1 MCYNLNEVN
10 ILDVEI
16 ISIGDELLDGSVHEK
31 NANFISTNLKRY
43 NITPHHIS
51 IIGDDIFKITNLINT
66 AKDRSDIIIITGGL
80 GPTGDDITRNAVA
93 KAFDLNL
100 IYRAE
105 ITKRIEK
112 RLEEYHVK
120 LTDNNN
126 QQAMI
131 PEGAEILE
139 NKNGT
144 APGFIINKNDTI
156 CICMPGVPKEMKPMF
171 KNQVLNYLN
180 LKRIDKSQNKLYF
193 KGIGEAQLEDT
204 IYNSVEIPEDIYLS
218 FVVKHN
224 HILVKIKGKDKNKV
238 DNITNKIKNKL
249 RQNVFEDL
257 NLTETIYDI
266 MKNNNLTLSAAE
278 SCTGGLLGNRLT
290 NLPGSSSYYLGGII
304 AYSNQLKINLL
315 NIDNNIIETYGAVS
329 ENVATQM
336 AENVRS
342 ITGSDYGIGIT
353 GIAGPTGGTKEKP
366 VGLVYIAVAS
376 QNNTVVKKYNLKG
389 KRKQIKYLSTEFALK
404 NLKFLLKE
412 KGDKHEK

>member
-1 MCYNLNEVN
+1 ME
-10 ILDVEI
+10 VEI

-31 NANFISTNLKRY
+31 NANFISKNLNKY
-43 NITPHHIS
+43 NIIPHQIS
-51 IIGDDIFKITNLINT
+51 IIGDDILKITNLLYT

-131 PEGAEILE
+131 PENAEILK

-144 APGFIINKNDTI
+144 APGFIINKDDTI

-171 KNQVLNYLN
+171 KNQVLSYLN
-180 LKRIDKSQNKLYF
+180 LKRVDKYQNKLYF

-204 IYNSVEIPEDIYLS
+204 IYNSVEIPEEILLN
-218 FVVKHN
+218 FVVKQN
-224 HILVKIKGKDKNKV
+224 HILVKVNGNDKKV
-238 DNITNKIKNKL
+238 VNNITNKIKNKL
-249 RQNVFEDL
+249 GQNVFEDL
-257 NLTETIYDI
+257 NLIETISNI
-266 MKNNNLTLSAAE
+266 MQNNNLTLSAAE
-278 SCTGGLLGNRLT
+278 SCTGGLLGNRIT
-290 NLPGSSSYYLGGII
+290 NLPGSSNYYIGGII
-304 AYSNQLKINLL
+304 SYSNQLKINLL
-315 NIDNNIIETYGAVS
+315 NVDSKIIDTYGAVS
-329 ENVATQM
+329 KNVAIQM
-336 AENVRS
+336 AENIRS
-342 ITGSDYGIGIT
+342 ITASDYGIGIT

-366 VGLVYIAVAS
+366 VGLVYIALTN
-376 QNNTVVKKYNLKG
+376 QNNTIVEKYNLKG

-412 KGDKHEK
+412 EDKKYEI

>member
-1 MCYNLNEVN
+1 MCYNFNEVN
-10 ILDVEI
+10 KLDVEI
-16 ISIGDELLDGSVHEK
+16 ISIGDELLDGSVYEK
-31 NANFISTNLKRY
+31 NANFISTNLKKY

-51 IIGDDIFKITNLINT
+51 IIGDDKLKITNLLYT

-93 KAFDLNL
+93 RAFDLKL

-105 ITKRIEK
+105 ITERIEK

-131 PEGAEILE
+131 PEGAKILE

-144 APGFIINKNDTI
+144 APGFIINKEDTL

-171 KNQVLNYLN
+171 KNQVLNFLN
-180 LKRIDKSQNKLYF
+180 LKKVEKSQNELYF
-193 KGIGEAQLEDT
+193 KGIGEAQLENT

-218 FVVKHN
+218 FVVKYN
-224 HILVKIKGKDKNKV
+224 HILVKVKGKDKNKV
-238 DNITNKIKNKL
+238 DDITNEIKNKL
-249 RQNVFEDL
+249 GQNVFEDL
-257 NLTETIYDI
+257 NLIETIYDI

-315 NIDNNIIETYGAVS
+315 NVDSNIIETYGAVS
-329 ENVATQM
+329 ENVAAQM

-353 GIAGPTGGTKEKP
+353 GIAGPTGGTNEKP
-366 VGLVYIAVAS
+366 VGLVYLAVAS
-376 QNNTVVKKYNLKG
+376 QSNTVVKKYNLKG

-412 KGDKHEK
+412 KEDKNEE

>member
-1 MCYNLNEVN
+1 MCYNLYEVN
-10 ILDVEI
+10 ILEVEI

-31 NANFISTNLKRY
+31 NANFISKNLNKY
-43 NITPHHIS
+43 NIIPHQIS
-51 IIGDDIFKITNLINT
+51 IIGDDILKITNLLYT

-131 PEGAEILE
+131 PENAEILK

-144 APGFIINKNDTI
+144 APGFIINKDDTI

-171 KNQVLNYLN
+171 KNQVLSYLN
-180 LKRIDKSQNKLYF
+180 LKRVDKYQNKLYF

-204 IYNSVEIPEDIYLS
+204 IYNSVEIPEEILLN
-218 FVVKHN
+218 FVVKQN
-224 HILVKIKGKDKNKV
+224 HILVKVNGNDKKV
-238 DNITNKIKNKL
+238 VNNITNKIKNKL
-249 RQNVFEDL
+249 GQNVFEDL
-257 NLTETIYDI
+257 NLIETISNI
-266 MKNNNLTLSAAE
+266 MQNNNLTLSAAE
-278 SCTGGLLGNRLT
+278 SCTGGLLGNRIT
-290 NLPGSSSYYLGGII
+290 NLPGSSNYYIGGII
-304 AYSNQLKINLL
+304 SYSNQLKINLL
-315 NIDNNIIETYGAVS
+315 NVDSKIIDTYGAVS
-329 ENVATQM
+329 KNVAIQM
-336 AENVRS
+336 AENIRS
-342 ITGSDYGIGIT
+342 ITASDYGIGIT

-366 VGLVYIAVAS
+366 VGLVYIALTN
-376 QNNTVVKKYNLKG
+376 QNNTIVEKYNLKG

-412 KGDKHEK
+412 EDKKYEI

>member
-1 MCYNLNEVN
+1 M
-10 ILDVEI
+10 DVEI
-16 ISIGDELLDGSVHEK
+16 ISIGDELLDGSVNEQ
-31 NANFISTNLKRY
+31 NANFISKKLKKY

-51 IIGDDIFKITNLINT
+51 IIGDEIFKITNLLYT

-100 IYRAE
+100 IYREE

-131 PEGAEILE
+131 PEGAQILE

-144 APGFIINKNDTI
+144 APGFIINKDETV

-180 LKRIDKSQNKLYF
+180 LKQVNITQNELYF

-204 IYNSVEIPEDIYLS
+204 IYNSVDIPEDIHLS
-218 FVVKHN
+218 FVVKKS
-224 HILVKIKGKDKNKV
+224 HILVKINGKDKKLV
-238 DNITNKIKNKL
+238 DNTTKKIKNKL
-249 RQNVFEDL
+249 GQNIFEDL
-257 NLTETIYDI
+257 NLIKTIYNM
-266 MKNNNLTLSAAE
+266 MKNNNLTLSTAE
-278 SCTGGLLGNRLT
+278 SCSGGLLGNRLT
-290 NLPGSSSYYLGGII
+290 NLAGSSSYYLGGII
-304 AYSNQLKINLL
+304 AYSNQLKINVL
-315 NIDNNIIETYGAVS
+315 NVDSNIIETRGAVS
-329 ENVATQM
+329 KRVASQM
-336 AENVRS
+336 AENIKT

-353 GIAGPTGGTKEKP
+353 GIAGPSGGTKEKP
-366 VGLVYIAVAS
+366 VGLVYIAVAN
-376 QNNTVVKKYNLKG
+376 QNKTLVKKLNLKG

-412 KGDKHEK
+412 KGDNHEK

>member
-1 MCYNLNEVN
+1 MCYNLYEVN

-16 ISIGDELLDGSVHEK
+16 ISIGDELLDGSVNEQ
-31 NANFISTNLKRY
+31 NANFISKKLKKY

-51 IIGDDIFKITNLINT
+51 IIGDEIFKITNLLYT

-100 IYRAE
+100 IYREE

-131 PEGAEILE
+131 PEGAQILE

-144 APGFIINKNDTI
+144 APGFIINKDETV

-180 LKRIDKSQNKLYF
+180 LKQVNITQNELYF

-204 IYNSVEIPEDIYLS
+204 IYNSVDIPEDIHLS
-218 FVVKHN
+218 FVVKKS
-224 HILVKIKGKDKNKV
+224 HILVKINGKDKKLV
-238 DNITNKIKNKL
+238 DNTTKKIKNKL
-249 RQNVFEDL
+249 GQNIFEDL
-257 NLTETIYDI
+257 NLIKTIYNM
-266 MKNNNLTLSAAE
+266 MKNNNLTLSTAE
-278 SCTGGLLGNRLT
+278 SCSGGLLGNRLT
-290 NLPGSSSYYLGGII
+290 NLAGSSSYYLGGII
-304 AYSNQLKINLL
+304 AYSNQLKINVL
-315 NIDNNIIETYGAVS
+315 NVDSNIIETRGAVS
-329 ENVATQM
+329 KRVASQM
-336 AENVRS
+336 AENIKT

-353 GIAGPTGGTKEKP
+353 GIAGPSGGTKEKP
-366 VGLVYIAVAS
+366 VGLVYIAVAN
-376 QNNTVVKKYNLKG
+376 QNKTLVKKLNLKG

-412 KGDKHEK
+412 KGDNHEK

>member
-1 MCYNLNEVN
+1 MCYNLYEVN
-10 ILDVEI
+10 ILEVEI
-16 ISIGDELLDGSVHEK
+16 ISIGDELLDGSVYEK
-31 NANFISTNLKRY
+31 NANFISKNLKKY

-51 IIGDDIFKITNLINT
+51 IIGDEILKITNLLYK
-66 AKDRSDIIIITGGL
+66 AKERSDIIIITGGL

-93 KAFDLNL
+93 KAFDLTL
-100 IYRAE
+100 IYREE

-120 LTDNNN
+120 LTENNN

-139 NKNGT
+139 NNYGT
-144 APGFIINKNDTI
+144 APGFIINKDDTI

-171 KNQVLNYLN
+171 KNRVLNYLN
-180 LKRIDKSQNKLYF
+180 LKKVNISQNELYF

-204 IYNSVEIPEDIYLS
+204 IYSSVEIPEEVYLS
-218 FVVKHN
+218 FVVKHS
-224 HILVKIKGKDKNKV
+224 HILVKINGKNKELV
-238 DNITNKIKNKL
+238 DTVTNKIKNKL
-249 RQNVFEDL
+249 GQNVFEDL
-257 NLTETIYDI
+257 NLIETIYEI

-278 SCTGGLLGNRLT
+278 SCTGGLLGNRIT
-290 NLPGSSSYYLGGII
+290 NLPGSSNYYLGGLI
-304 AYSNQLKINLL
+304 AYSNHLKTRLL
-315 NIDNNIIETYGAVS
+315 NIDSELIESQGAVS
-329 ENVATQM
+329 KKVAVRM
-336 AENVRS
+336 AENIRS

-366 VGLVYIAVAS
+366 VGLVYIAVAD
-376 QNNTVVKKYNLKG
+376 QKNTLVEKYNLKG

-412 KGDKHEK
+412 KGDKDEK

>member
-1 MCYNLNEVN
+1 MK

-16 ISIGDELLDGSVHEK
+16 ISIGDELLDGSVDEK
-31 NANFISTNLKRY
+31 NANFISKNLKKY
-43 NITPHHIS
+43 NITPHYIS
-51 IIGDDIFKITNLINT
+51 IIGDEILKITNLLYK
-66 AKDRSDIIIITGGL
+66 AKERSDIIIITGGL

-100 IYRAE
+100 IYREE
-105 ITKRIEK
+105 ITKKIKK

-131 PEGAEILE
+131 PEGAQILE

-144 APGFIINKNDTI
+144 APGFIINKDETI

-180 LKRIDKSQNKLYF
+180 LKRVNISQNELYF

-204 IYNSVEIPEDIYLS
+204 IYNSVDIPEDIYLS
-218 FVVKHN
+218 FVVKQS
-224 HILVKIKGKDKNKV
+224 HILVKINGKDKEIV
-238 DNITNKIKNKL
+238 DNTTKKIKNKL
-249 RQNVFEDL
+249 RQNIFDDL
-257 NLTETIYDI
+257 NLTKTIYNM

-290 NLPGSSSYYLGGII
+290 NLSGSSSYYLGGII
-304 AYSNQLKINLL
+304 AYSNQLKIDVL
-315 NIDNNIIETYGAVS
+315 NIDSNIIKTHGAVS
-329 ENVATQM
+329 KKVASQM
-336 AENVRS
+336 AENIRT

-376 QNNTVVKKYNLKG
+376 QNKTLVKKLNLKG

-412 KGDKHEK
+412 KGDKYEK